1 MEQRDFNIFPFPRN
15 LPLLNCLPY
24 CFLHGQLHISVPF
37 DLMSSD
43 ALLHGDI
50 LGSGAVH
57 LLVTNTVQCTALQ
70 FSWTA
75 LRAAFV
81 SKGRKFSRILD
92 LISSPFSSYGCVW
105 AAGGE
110 DERGTLKED
119 QFYSCGHVHVHFGSE
134 PRTHLYLLKP
144 PQTGLCHCWRA

>member
-1 MEQRDFNIFPFPRN
+1 MLHVALCVHNGGVCHWNKEISIFSPS
-15 LPLLNCLPY
+15 LGTCL
-24 CFLHGQLHISVPF
+24 FSIVSLIVVSHGQLHISVPF

-57 LLVTNTVQCTALQ
+57 LLVTNTAQCTALQ

-81 SKGRKFSRILD
+81 SPKGGNSVA
-92 LISSPFSSYGCVW
+92 S
-105 AAGGE
+105 
-110 DERGTLKED
+110 
-119 QFYSCGHVHVHFGSE
+119 
-134 PRTHLYLLKP
+134 
-144 PQTGLCHCWRA
+144 